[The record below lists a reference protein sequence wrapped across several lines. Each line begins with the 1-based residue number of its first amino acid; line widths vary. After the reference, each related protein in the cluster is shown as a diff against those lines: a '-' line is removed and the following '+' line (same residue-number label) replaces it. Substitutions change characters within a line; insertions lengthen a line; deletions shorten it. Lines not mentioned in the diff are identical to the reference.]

1 MKLSELERGQKAI
14 IKEINLPEKLKQRL
28 QSMGLHKDELIH
40 VCRVGFLKGSFYV
53 KFSCDSCIIIS
64 KNEADQIEV
73 ELLKKGHQ
81 HRWGQKRF
89 VDNCM
94 SCCGESEG

>member
-14 IKEINLPEKLKQRL
+14 IKEINLPEELRKRF
-28 QSMGLHKDELIH
+28 QSLGLVKNEFIH
-40 VCRVGFLKGSFYV
+40 ICRVGFLKGSFYV
-53 KFSCDSCIIIS
+53 KFANDSCIIIS
-64 KNEADQIEV
+64 KNEADHIEV
-73 ELLKKGHQ
+73 ELFKKGHQ

-94 SCCGESEG
+94 SCCGESES